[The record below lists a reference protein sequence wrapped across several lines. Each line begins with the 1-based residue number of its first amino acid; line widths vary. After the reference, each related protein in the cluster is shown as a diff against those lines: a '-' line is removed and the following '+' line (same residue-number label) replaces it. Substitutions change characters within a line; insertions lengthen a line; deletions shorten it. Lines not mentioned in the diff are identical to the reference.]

1 MAQINGKVGARAI
14 GAGPLPVCSATEK
27 GFGVWYWCGEGEGG
41 CGACV
46 EGGRGLD
53 REEPTMGSCGDVE
66 AKSTG
71 EAEREATSESGAGN
85 LKICKSTL

>member
-27 GFGVWYWCGEGEGG
+27 GFGVWYWWGEGEGG

-46 EGGRGLD
+46 EGGRD
-53 REEPTMGSCGDVE
+53 SME
-66 AKSTG
+66 KSRRWAVAGTWRPSRRVKRSG
-71 EAEREATSESGAGN
+71 KRPQKAERET
-85 LKICKSTL
+85 